1 MSDKN
6 TAVFGIYPTQESA
19 DAAVDTLR
27 TRGFRPTDMSVLFP
41 ENSGSKEFGH
51 EKGTKSAEGAVAGG
65 GTGAVI
71 GGALGWLA
79 GIGMLAIPGVGP
91 FIAAGP
97 IVAALAGMGAGGA
110 IGGTTGALIGLG
122 IPEYQ
127 AKRYEGR
134 MRKGGILLS
143 VHADNHEWTSKGRQI
158 SRTDGRGRH
167 RLDGRDQ
174 RRLRQFGPPNR
185 PSRTST
191 VGRQSK
197 SSSSRKAGGTCACV
211 WIVDNGQRRS
221 TSSCRASSRRR
232 PFCSR
237 RTNAHH
243 PARCRCADAARSDP
257 SLATQRGWG
266 YYPPSPTRSDAL

>member
-1 MSDKN
+1 MKTITGGNMSGKN
-6 TAVFGIYPTQESA
+6 IAVFGVYPTHDSA

-27 TRGFRPTDMSVLFP
+27 TKGFRNTDVSVLFP
-41 ENSGSKEFGH
+41 QNPGSKEFGH

-143 VHADNHEWTSKGRQI
+143 VHADDQEWASKGKQI
-158 SRTDGRGRH
+158 LEQTGAEDISSIGESKGD
-167 RLDGRDQ
+167 
-174 RRLRQFGPPNR
+174 FGNADR
-185 PSRTST
+185 PT
-191 VGRQSK
+191 
-197 SSSSRKAGGTCACV
+197 
-211 WIVDNGQRRS
+211 
-221 TSSCRASSRRR
+221 
-232 PFCSR
+232 
-237 RTNAHH
+237 
-243 PARCRCADAARSDP
+243 ARVEPVAP
-257 SLATQRGWG
+257 VEVVKH
-266 YYPPSPTRSDAL
+266 

>member
-1 MSDKN
+1 MSGKN
-6 TAVFGIYPTQESA
+6 TAVFGIYPTHESA

-27 TRGFRPTDMSVLFP
+27 AKGFRNTDVSVLFP
-41 ENSGSKEFGH
+41 QNLGSKEFGH

-97 IVAALAGMGAGGA
+97 IVATLAGMGAGGA
-110 IGGTTGALIGLG
+110 LGGTAGALIGLG

-143 VHADNHEWTSKGRQI
+143 VHADDHDWAGKGRQI
-158 SRTDGRGRH
+158 LEQTGAEDISSTGETKGDFANTDRPTSRVEHDAR
-167 RLDGRDQ
+167 
-174 RRLRQFGPPNR
+174 
-185 PSRTST
+185 
-191 VGRQSK
+191 VEVVK
-197 SSSSRKAGGTCACV
+197 S
-211 WIVDNGQRRS
+211 
-221 TSSCRASSRRR
+221 
-232 PFCSR
+232 
-237 RTNAHH
+237 
-243 PARCRCADAARSDP
+243 
-257 SLATQRGWG
+257 
-266 YYPPSPTRSDAL
+266 

>member
-1 MSDKN
+1 MSHKN
-6 TAVFGIYPTQESA
+6 TAVFGIYPTQDSA
-19 DAAVDTLR
+19 DAAVDMLR
-27 TRGFRPTDMSVLFP
+27 TKGFRPTDISILFP

-79 GIGMLAIPGVGP
+79 GIGLLAIPGVGP

-143 VHADNHEWTSKGRQI
+143 VHADDQEWVNKGRKILEQTGAEDIASTTESKGDFSNSDRP
-158 SRTDGRGRH
+158 TAL
-167 RLDGRDQ
+167 RLVEPVD
-174 RRLRQFGPPNR
+174 
-185 PSRTST
+185 T
-191 VGRQSK
+191 VDVVVK
-197 SSSSRKAGGTCACV
+197 
-211 WIVDNGQRRS
+211 
-221 TSSCRASSRRR
+221 
-232 PFCSR
+232 
-237 RTNAHH
+237 H
-243 PARCRCADAARSDP
+243 
-257 SLATQRGWG
+257 
-266 YYPPSPTRSDAL
+266 

>member
-1 MSDKN
+1 MSGKN
-6 TAVFGIYPTQESA
+6 TAVFGIYPTHDGA

-27 TRGFRPTDMSVLFP
+27 TNGFRSTDISVLFP
-41 ENSGSKEFGH
+41 QNVGSKEFGH

-97 IVAALAGMGAGGA
+97 IVATLAGMGAGGA
-110 IGGTTGALIGLG
+110 VGGTAGAFIGLG

-143 VHADNHEWTSKGRQI
+143 VHADNQEWASKGQQI
-158 SRTDGRGRH
+158 LEQTGAEDISSIGETKGDFGNTD
-167 RLDGRDQ
+167 
-174 RRLRQFGPPNR
+174 R
-185 PSRTST
+185 PT
-191 VGRQSK
+191 
-197 SSSSRKAGGTCACV
+197 
-211 WIVDNGQRRS
+211 
-221 TSSCRASSRRR
+221 
-232 PFCSR
+232 
-237 RTNAHH
+237 
-243 PARCRCADAARSDP
+243 ARVEHDAP
-257 SLATQRGWG
+257 VEVVKH
-266 YYPPSPTRSDAL
+266 

>member
-1 MSDKN
+1 MSGKN
-6 TAVFGIYPTQESA
+6 TAIFGIYPTHESA
-19 DAAVDTLR
+19 DTAVDTLR
-27 TRGFRPTDMSVLFP
+27 AKGFRNTDVSVLFP
-41 ENSGSKEFGH
+41 QNLGSKEFGH

-110 IGGTTGALIGLG
+110 LGGTVGGLIGLG

-143 VHADNHEWTSKGRQI
+143 VHTDDHDWARKGRQI
-158 SRTDGRGRH
+158 LEQTGAEDISSTGETKGDFANTD
-167 RLDGRDQ
+167 
-174 RRLRQFGPPNR
+174 R
-185 PSRTST
+185 PTAR
-191 VGRQSK
+191 VEHEAPVEVIK
-197 SSSSRKAGGTCACV
+197 S
-211 WIVDNGQRRS
+211 
-221 TSSCRASSRRR
+221 
-232 PFCSR
+232 
-237 RTNAHH
+237 
-243 PARCRCADAARSDP
+243 
-257 SLATQRGWG
+257 
-266 YYPPSPTRSDAL
+266 